1 MLIRAA
7 LARAPGRFLEIED
20 VTIDAPRPTEVL
32 VRFAASGICHTDL
45 TGKASWP
52 IAQSPMVFGHEGAGL
67 VEALGSAVTQLR
79 LGDTVVASFRSCR
92 ECDFCRDGRLPYC
105 RLHGQLNF
113 RGSRADGSTSLS
125 FSGTAIHSGFFG
137 QSSFASHALV
147 EAESLIRV
155 DRRMPLHL
163 AAPLGCGVQTGA
175 GTVLNVLRPGPESVL
190 AVFGG
195 GGVGMAAV
203 MAARALDVRDVIVV
217 DPVASRRELALDLG
231 ATDAWHPLEL
241 SAGSRIE
248 ATHAFVSTDA
258 PGALAQALRAVR
270 KNGAVATVA
279 AKGLNES
286 LAELTFGGPEGRTTL
301 AVIDV
306 DAVDLIGGG
315 RTVHGVIQGNSNPAE
330 LIPHLAGLY
339 LTGRF
344 PVDRI
349 VTTYPFGEINQ
360 AIADIQR
367 GTAIKAVVL
376 MPEPGDLR
384 EVT

>member
-1 MLIRAA
+1 MMIRAA

-20 VTIDAPRPTEVL
+20 VTIEAPRPTEVL

-52 IAQSPMVFGHEGAGL
+52 ITQSPMVFGHEGAGV
-67 VEALGSAVTQLR
+67 VEALGSAVTRLR
-79 LGDTVVASFRSCR
+79 PGDTVVASFRSCR

-113 RGSRADGSTSLS
+113 RGSRADGSTSLNL
-125 FSGTAIHSGFFG
+125 SGTRIHSGFFG
-137 QSSFASHALV
+137 QSSFATHALV
-147 EAESLIRV
+147 EAESLIRF
-155 DRRMPLHL
+155 DGRMPLHL

-175 GTVLNVLRPGPESVL
+175 GTVLNVLRPSPDSVL

-203 MAARALDVRDVIVV
+203 LAARALDVRDVIVV
-217 DPVASRRELALDLG
+217 DPVASRLDLAMDLG
-231 ATDAWHPLEL
+231 ATDARHPIEL
-241 SAGSRIE
+241 STGSPIE

-258 PGALAQALRAVR
+258 PGALAQALRMVR
-270 KNGAVATVA
+270 KNGVVATVA
-279 AKGLNES
+279 AKGLNEA
-286 LAELTFGGPEGRTTL
+286 LAELTFGGPEGRVTP
-301 AVIDV
+301 AVIEV
-306 DAVDLIGGG
+306 DAVDLIGSG

-330 LIPHLAGLY
+330 IIPHLAGLY

-349 VTTYPFGEINQ
+349 VTTYPFGEINK
-360 AIADIQR
+360 AIDDIQR
-367 GTAIKAVVL
+367 GAAIKAVVL
-376 MPEPGDLR
+376 MPEPSEMRDVR
-384 EVT
+384 